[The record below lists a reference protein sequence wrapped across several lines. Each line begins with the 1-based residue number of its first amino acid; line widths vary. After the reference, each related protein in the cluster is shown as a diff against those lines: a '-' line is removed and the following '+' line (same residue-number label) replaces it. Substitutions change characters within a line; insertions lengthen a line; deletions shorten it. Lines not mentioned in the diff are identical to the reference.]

1 MSKNRINIIAH
12 RGLWGKKRD
21 QNTIKSLVK
30 AIDSGFGVELDL
42 RDYKNDI
49 IISHDPLKKNER
61 KIQFFKTFISEY
73 KKMNT
78 SKTLAINIKSDGLS
92 NDIKKIL
99 IKKNITNYFVFD
111 MSVPDMLGYLKS
123 NLTVFSRHSEYEN
136 KPVFYEQA
144 NGIWID
150 AFENEW
156 WGEETLKFH
165 LEAQKSVCIVSPE
178 LHRRNFQLT
187 WNKLS
192 SMSIIDDQNL
202 MLCTDYPEHAR
213 KFFYEKN

>member
-1 MSKNRINIIAH
+1 MKIISH
-12 RGLWGKKRD
+12 RGFWTEFHEKNSEVAFKRSFE
-21 QNTIKSLVK
+21 N
-30 AIDSGFGVELDL
+30 GFGLETDI
-42 RDYKNDI
+42 RDYKGELV
-49 IISHDPLKKNER
+49 ISHDIPEGGCLPFQRLLEIHRDLN
-61 KIQFFKTFISEY
+61 S
-73 KKMNT
+73 
-78 SKTLAINIKSDGLS
+78 TLLLALNIKSDGLHGA
-92 NDIKKIL
+92 IGELLKKY
-99 IKKNITNYFVFD
+99 NVTNYFVFD

-136 KPVFYEQA
+136 KPVFFEQA

-156 WGEETLKFH
+156 WGEETIKFH

-178 LHRRNFQLT
+178 LHHRNFQLT

-192 SMSIIDDQNL
+192 SMSIIDDPNL

-213 KFFYEKN
+213 KFFYGKN

>member
-1 MSKNRINIIAH
+1 MKIISH
-12 RGLWGKKRD
+12 RGFWTEANEKNSEVAFKRSFK
-21 QNTIKSLVK
+21 N
-30 AIDSGFGVELDL
+30 GFGLETDI
-42 RDYKNDI
+42 RDYKGELV
-49 IISHDPLKKNER
+49 ISHDIPEVGCLTFQRLLEIHHDLDSTLPLA
-61 KIQFFKTFISEY
+61 
-73 KKMNT
+73 
-78 SKTLAINIKSDGLS
+78 LNIKSDGLQLA
-92 NDIKKIL
+92 IRELLKKYSV
-99 IKKNITNYFVFD
+99 TNYFVFD